1 MFGDLNEKQEEYV
14 NYVLESSQHLLSLI
28 NDILDLSKIEVG
40 KLEIELGEVCTRDL
54 LTNSLTMIKEK
65 ALKQGIELSLKHEN
79 GIPDIYAD
87 ERKVK
92 QVVFNLLSNAVKFTP
107 DGGKAG
113 IEAFKEDEHIRVAVW
128 DTGIG
133 IKEKDKGKLFKEFQQ
148 LDSSAAKR
156 YHGTGLGLALSK
168 RLVELYHGRIW
179 VESEAGKGSR
189 FSFTLPIRQEA

>member
-92 QVVFNLLSNAVKFTP
+92 QIVFNLLSNAVKFTP

-113 IEAFKEDEHIRVAVW
+113 IEAFKEKDNIRVAVW

-168 RLVELYHGRIW
+168 RLVELHHGRIW
-179 VESEAGKGSR
+179 VESKRPPAKQVA
-189 FSFTLPIRQEA
+189 FPKPKVF

>member
-1 MFGDLNEKQEEYV
+1 
-14 NYVLESSQHLLSLI
+14 
-28 NDILDLSKIEVG
+28 
-40 KLEIELGEVCTRDL
+40 LEIELGEVCTRDL